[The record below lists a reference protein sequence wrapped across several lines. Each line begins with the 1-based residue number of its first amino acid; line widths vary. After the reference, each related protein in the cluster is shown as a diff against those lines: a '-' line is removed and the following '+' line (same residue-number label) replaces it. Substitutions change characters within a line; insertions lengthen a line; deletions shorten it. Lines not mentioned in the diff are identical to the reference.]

1 MVSDEANASGG
12 ASDPDDWFSE
22 PDVGVREQD
31 AGALPSSRADRR
43 SRYRGGG
50 GTWSSGVPPARLV
63 AFAAGA
69 VALVLLVLAV
79 SGVFSSSSSSSPSSS
94 SRVGG
99 KTPAASSSAR
109 NGVSGSPVSLPAGI
123 LTQGS
128 SGEAVKQ
135 LQLALASAGHSSGPA
150 DGVFGLATVR
160 ALEAFQRSAGLTADG
175 VYGART
181 KTALA
186 HALSSG

>member
-1 MVSDEANASGG
+1 MVSDEANAGGG

-22 PDVGVREQD
+22 PDVSVREQER
-31 AGALPSSRADRR
+31 APISRANRR

-50 GTWSSGVPPARLV
+50 GTWSSGVPAARLV

-69 VALVLLVLAV
+69 LALVLLVLAV
-79 SGVFSSSSSSSPSSS
+79 SGVFSSSSSSPPSSS
-94 SRVGG
+94 QGG
-99 KTPAASSSAR
+99 KRPTGSSTSAR
-109 NGVSGSPVSLPAGI
+109 KGASGSPVSLPAGI
-123 LTQGS
+123 LTEGS
-128 SGEAVKQ
+128 SGEPVKR
-135 LQLALASAGHSSGPA
+135 LQLALASAGHSPGPA

-186 HALSSG
+186 HALRSG

>member
-1 MVSDEANASGG
+1 MLTDEVNASGA

-22 PDVGVREQD
+22 PDVGVREQET
-31 AGALPSSRADRR
+31 AALSGSRANRR
-43 SRYRGGG
+43 SRYRGG
-50 GTWSSGVPPARLV
+50 GTWSSGVPPARVV

-69 VALVLLVLAV
+69 LALLLLVLAV
-79 SGVFSSSSSSSPSSS
+79 SGVFSGNSSSGSSS
-94 SRVGG
+94 SRAGG
-99 KTPAASSSAR
+99 QTSAGSSSSVRKGA
-109 NGVSGSPVSLPAGI
+109 SGSPVSLPAGI

-128 SGEAVKQ
+128 SGTPVKR
-135 LQLALASAGHSSGPA
+135 LQLALASVGHFPGPA
-150 DGVFGLATVR
+150 DGVFGLSTVR

-186 HALSSG
+186 HALRSG

>member
-12 ASDPDDWFSE
+12 ACDPDDSFSE
-22 PDVGVREQD
+22 PHAGVREHD
-31 AGALPSSRADRR
+31 AGALPGSRANRTT
-43 SRYRGGG
+43 RYRGAG
-50 GTWSSGVPPARLV
+50 GTWSSRVPPARVV
-63 AFAAGA
+63 AFAVGA
-69 VALVLLVLAV
+69 LALVLLGLAV
-79 SGVFSSSSSSSPSSS
+79 SGVFSSGSSSPSSS
-94 SRVGG
+94 SRADG

-109 NGVSGSPVSLPAGI
+109 KGVSGSPVSLPAGI

-128 SGEAVKQ
+128 SGEAVKR
-135 LQLALASAGHSSGPA
+135 LQSALASAGHSPGPA

-181 KTALA
+181 KTALE
-186 HALSSG
+186 HALTSG

>member
-1 MVSDEANASGG
+1 MVSDEANANGG

-22 PDVGVREQD
+22 PDVSVREQE
-31 AGALPSSRADRR
+31 AALPGWRPARTT
-43 SRYRGGG
+43 RYRGVGG
-50 GTWSSGVPPARLV
+50 GSWLSGVRPARLV

-69 VALVLLVLAV
+69 MALVLLVLAV
-79 SGVFSSSSSSSPSSS
+79 SGVFSGNGSSPPSSSQGGKRPASSSSTATTGQ
-94 SRVGG
+94 SR
-99 KTPAASSSAR
+99 
-109 NGVSGSPVSLPAGI
+109 SPVALPAGT

-128 SGEAVKQ
+128 SGEAVKR

-181 KTALA
+181 KSALRR
-186 HALSSG
+186 ALRSG

>member
-1 MVSDEANASGG
+1 MVTDEANASGG

-31 AGALPSSRADRR
+31 AGALPGSRADRT
-43 SRYRGGG
+43 SRYGGG
-50 GTWSSGVPPARLV
+50 VGTWSSGVSPARVV
-63 AFAAGA
+63 AVAAGA
-69 VALVLLVLAV
+69 LALVLLVLAV
-79 SGVFSSSSSSSPSSS
+79 SGVFSSSSSSPSSS
-94 SRVGG
+94 SRAGG
-99 KTPAASSSAR
+99 KTPAASLSAR

-128 SGEAVKQ
+128 SGAAVKR
-135 LQLALASAGHSSGPA
+135 LQLALASAGHSPGPA

-186 HALSSG
+186 HALRSG

>member
-22 PDVGVREQD
+22 PDVSVPEQER
-31 AGALPSSRADRR
+31 APISRANRR
-43 SRYRGGG
+43 SRYRGG

-63 AFAAGA
+63 ALAAGA
-69 VALVLLVLAV
+69 LALVLLGLAV
-79 SGVFSSSSSSSPSSS
+79 SGVFSGNGSSPPSSS
-94 SRVGG
+94 QGG
-99 KTPAASSSAR
+99 KRPAGSSSTATTGASR
-109 NGVSGSPVSLPAGI
+109 SPVALPAGI
-123 LTQGS
+123 LTQGA
-128 SGEAVKQ
+128 SGESVKR
-135 LQLALASAGHSSGPA
+135 LQLALASAGHSAGPA
-150 DGVFGLATVR
+150 DGVFGLGTVR

-181 KTALA
+181 RSALE